1 MSFGDL
7 IDGVFRLLAG
17 QRPGPGP
24 AAPGPGRPFEALSA
38 YATRNSAGLGQ
49 VLSNLADLQNRQL
62 SLSTTDLVLSLV
74 AELGIFLMTPV
85 VAGVVCRTV
94 AISYIGEQPGPRQV
108 SRLGA
113 RLLVALVVAS
123 VMVHALELL
132 ASVLCLLPGLVVMAL
147 FVLTAPAI
155 VLEGLGP
162 VAGMRRSWRLVKRR
176 FWPVLGT
183 ALLGG
188 LMASLAVSLVGLL
201 PESLAALASPHVRA
215 VLDAVVG
222 TFTEAFEWALVTM
235 LATLFISTSASARKV
250 STWRSW
256 LRAPVEPAGAG
267 RSGGPLAVARPC
279 PPLGVP
285 AGNGLVHPGR
295 APVPPRPRLVA
306 ESCQLA
312 PRPPSPSRNTAAR
325 LLSGARGRAT
335 WSWGHCW

>member
-7 IDGVFRLLAG
+7 IDGVFRLLRANA
-17 QRPGPGP
+17 R
-24 AAPGPGRPFEALSA
+24 ALAPLLLVLAVPFEALSA
-38 YATRNSAGLGQ
+38 YATRNSAGLSQ
-49 VLSNLADLQNRQL
+49 VLSNLADLQNRQF
-62 SLSTTDLVLSLV
+62 SLSTTDLVLSVV

-94 AISYIGEQPGPRQV
+94 AISYIGEQPGSRQV

-113 RLLVALVVAS
+113 RLLLALVVAS
-123 VMVHALELL
+123 VMVHALELV

-162 VAGMRRSWRLVKRR
+162 VAGMRRSWRL
-176 FWPVLGT
+176 LGT

-201 PESLAALASPHVRA
+201 PDSLAALASPHVRA

-235 LATLFISTSASARKV
+235 LATLLYFDQRIRQ
-250 STWRSW
+250 
-256 LRAPVEPAGAG
+256 E
-267 RSGGPLAVARPC
+267 
-279 PPLGVP
+279 
-285 AGNGLVHPGR
+285 GLDLEVM
-295 APVPPRPRLVA
+295 
-306 ESCQLA
+306 
-312 PRPPSPSRNTAAR
+312 AAR
-325 LLSGARGRAT
+325 AR
-335 WSWGHCW
+335 

>member
-7 IDGVFRLLAG
+7 IDGVFRLLRANA
-17 QRPGPGP
+17 R
-24 AAPGPGRPFEALSA
+24 ALAPLLLVLAVPFEALSA
-38 YATRNSAGLGQ
+38 YATRNSAGLSQ
-49 VLSNLADLQNRQL
+49 VLSNLADLQNRQF
-62 SLSTTDLVLSLV
+62 SLSTTDLVLSVV

-94 AISYIGEQPGPRQV
+94 AISYIGEQPGSRQV
-108 SRLGA
+108 SRL
-113 RLLVALVVAS
+113 AS
-123 VMVHALELL
+123 VMVHALELV

-201 PESLAALASPHVRA
+201 PDSLAALASPHVRA

-235 LATLFISTSASARKV
+235 LATLLYFDQRIRQ
-250 STWRSW
+250 
-256 LRAPVEPAGAG
+256 E
-267 RSGGPLAVARPC
+267 
-279 PPLGVP
+279 
-285 AGNGLVHPGR
+285 GLDLEVM
-295 APVPPRPRLVA
+295 
-306 ESCQLA
+306 
-312 PRPPSPSRNTAAR
+312 AAR
-325 LLSGARGRAT
+325 AR
-335 WSWGHCW
+335 

>member
-1 MSFGDL
+1 VPGAPSASPPPWAGPEDGLPRAPGLKGGNARTGPLPLHPMSFGDL
-7 IDGVFRLLAG
+7 IDGVFRLLRANA
-17 QRPGPGP
+17 R
-24 AAPGPGRPFEALSA
+24 ALAPLLLVLAVPFEALSA
-38 YATRNSAGLGQ
+38 YATRNSAGLSQ
-49 VLSNLADLQNRQL
+49 VLSNLADLQNRQF
-62 SLSTTDLVLSLV
+62 SLSTTDLVLSVV

-94 AISYIGEQPGPRQV
+94 AISYIGEQPGSRQV

-113 RLLVALVVAS
+113 RLLLALVVAS
-123 VMVHALELL
+123 VMVHALELV

-201 PESLAALASPHVRA
+201 PDSLAALASPHVRA

-235 LATLFISTSASARKV
+235 LATLLYFDQRIRQ
-250 STWRSW
+250 
-256 LRAPVEPAGAG
+256 E
-267 RSGGPLAVARPC
+267 
-279 PPLGVP
+279 
-285 AGNGLVHPGR
+285 GLDLEVM
-295 APVPPRPRLVA
+295 
-306 ESCQLA
+306 
-312 PRPPSPSRNTAAR
+312 AAR
-325 LLSGARGRAT
+325 AR
-335 WSWGHCW
+335 